1 MLMISRVTL
10 SRAES
15 IFIGLFGKRKT
26 WNLLNISDSIWKNA
40 LESER
45 EREKGIILMVE
56 FITYSPAP
64 DCEGYNMRI
73 YCFNPEF
80 ISCSPNGNDPTP
92 NKILLSRSIY
102 GWDDVRLDWR
112 PPS

>member
-1 MLMISRVTL
+1 MH
-10 SRAES
+10 
-15 IFIGLFGKRKT
+15 
-26 WNLLNISDSIWKNA
+26 WKA
-40 LESER
+40 RER

-56 FITYSPAP
+56 FITYSPVP